1 MEARHTPL
9 IDDDF
14 DELEYGAADLEP
26 ISLAERRARVKRLAG
41 LMEDASLTEG
51 TAAGA
56 FLCEPGTTLRYL
68 TGVGGGRSERLFGLV
83 VLASG
88 ELLWIAPS
96 FEVER
101 MKRLVAEGPGGE
113 ILGWDEHE
121 YAYAPLAAALAERG
135 VETLAVEPELRHVFV
150 HGMGVAMGRDKVLWG
165 GALRQALRGTKDTH
179 ELALLR
185 RANELTVRAFNA
197 VEPRVEPGV
206 TARQVA
212 AMITTAQT
220 KLGLESIWNLTLVG
234 PNSAEPHGGTDD
246 TPLAKGDVILIDT
259 GGSLFGYQS
268 DNTRTWVVGG
278 EVPDEVAK
286 VWDVVRAAQMAAFEQ
301 IKPGNPC
308 FQVDAAAR
316 KVVTDAGFGD
326 GYLHF
331 THRLGHGIGMD
342 GHEAP
347 YFDGGDPTIMV
358 PGMTFSNEPGIYQRG
373 KFGVRLE
380 NIVAVT
386 EDGAE
391 CFGGWQAGPSSP
403 R

>member
-1 MEARHTPL
+1 MQDRHLPP
-9 IDDDF
+9 IDDTF

-26 ISLAERRARVKRLAG
+26 ISLGERRARVARLAG
-41 LMEDASLTEG
+41 LLRDESLTEG
-51 TAAGA
+51 TAADA
-56 FLCEPGTTLRYL
+56 FLCEPGSTLRYL

-83 VLASG
+83 VFASG
-88 ELLWIAPS
+88 ELLWVAPS

-101 MKRLVAEGPGGE
+101 MQRLVAEGPGGE

-121 YAYAPLAAALAERG
+121 YAYAPLASALAERG
-135 VETLAVEPELRHVFV
+135 AETLAVEPELRHVFV
-150 HGMGVAMGRDKVLWG
+150 HGMGRAMGRDKVLWG
-165 GALRQALRGTKDTH
+165 GGLRQALRGVKDAH
-179 ELALLR
+179 ELQLLR
-185 RANELTVRAFNA
+185 RANELTVRAFAA
-197 VEPRVEPGV
+197 VEERVEPGV
-206 TARQVA
+206 TARQLAGLITA
-212 AMITTAQT
+212 AQR

-278 EVPDEVAK
+278 EVPSEVRK
-286 VWDVVRAAQMAAFEQ
+286 VWDVVRAASLAAFEA
-301 IKPGNPC
+301 IVPGNPC
-308 FQVDAAAR
+308 HAVDAAAR
-316 KVVTDAGFGD
+316 KVVHDAGYGD

-347 YFDGGDPTIMV
+347 YFDGGDPTLLV
-358 PGMTFSNEPGIYQRG
+358 PGMTFSDEPGIYQRG

-386 EDGAE
+386 ESGAE
-391 CFGGWQAGPSSP
+391 CFGGWQAGPESP